1 MSGTARPPQNPNI
14 VERDKILFII
24 SGSSGVGK
32 TTLCDMLLKQNL
44 DLNYSISYT
53 TRPRRPKEEDGD
65 NYHFIA
71 TDTFE
76 KMVDENRFVEWNQVH
91 GYFYGTSLDELEQ
104 ALADLGDVLME
115 VDVHGAV
122 QVKEQ
127 FKHRCI
133 LIFITPPRVDG
144 VNGVA
149 ELVARLERRG
159 AETAEAI
166 EHRLKRVEEESR
178 MVAAYD
184 YCVVNDDFDR
194 ALELIMCIIQAER
207 CRTSRLTAVTGEGT

>member
-1 MSGTARPPQNPNI
+1 MPGTARAPQTPNI

-32 TTLCDMLLKQNL
+32 TTLCNMLLKQNL

-53 TRPRRPKEEDGD
+53 TRPRRPQEEDGD

-76 KMVDENRFVEWNQVH
+76 KMVDENQFVEWNQVH

-104 ALADLGDVLME
+104 ALAELGDVLLE

-127 FKHRCI
+127 FKQRCI
-133 LIFITPPRVDG
+133 LIFISPPRVD
-144 VNGVA
+144 
-149 ELVARLERRG
+149 ELVARLKRRG

-166 EHRLKRVEEESR
+166 EHRLRRVEEESG

-194 ALELIMCIIQAER
+194 ALELIRCIIQAER
-207 CRTSRLTAVTGEGT
+207 CRTSRLTAATEEGT